1 MSLADFL
8 WIAALAGTALF
19 LIAKNRKAI
28 DRAKEKFWDALS
40 PLIAFVF
47 VAAILLGLVWVIV
60 AIVHW
65 AWRHS

>member
-1 MSLADFL
+1 MSLSDFL

-28 DRAKEKFWDALS
+28 DRAKEKFWNTLS
-40 PLIAFVF
+40 PLIIFVF
-47 VAAILLGLVWVIV
+47 VVAILLGLIWVIV